1 MTRTPMVSLERKIGI
16 AAGWIRQ
23 ADGLLIAAGAGMG
36 VDSGLPDF
44 RGRDGFWNAYP
55 TFARSGLDFQE
66 VASAQNFRADPVLAW
81 GFYGHRLRLYR
92 DTQPHRGFAILRT
105 IAERLTHGAFIFT
118 SNVDGQFQKA
128 GFREDQVCECH
139 GSIHHLQCVEPCAER
154 IWPASSVVP
163 VVDVEHCRL
172 VSTLPSCPSCGGLAR
187 PNILMF
193 DDWQWIADRTDR
205 QRTRL
210 DAWLTQ
216 VQSPLIIE
224 LGAGKAIATVR
235 HFSDASG
242 LPMIR
247 INPREAGVAGGKSI
261 GLRAGA
267 LEALELLGN
276 ALGC

>member
-128 GFREDQVCECH
+128 GFRED
-139 GSIHHLQCVEPCAER
+139 
-154 IWPASSVVP
+154 
-163 VVDVEHCRL
+163 
-172 VSTLPSCPSCGGLAR
+172 
-187 PNILMF
+187 
-193 DDWQWIADRTDR
+193 
-205 QRTRL
+205 
-210 DAWLTQ
+210 
-216 VQSPLIIE
+216 
-224 LGAGKAIATVR
+224 
-235 HFSDASG
+235 
-242 LPMIR
+242 
-247 INPREAGVAGGKSI
+247 
-261 GLRAGA
+261 
-267 LEALELLGN
+267 
-276 ALGC
+276 